1 MRTCIDKHAMSYD
14 ELDFAFAD
22 LVLAGLHDGLWG
34 VLIDDLS
41 VGLALAAS
49 ADPAE
54 VRAAA
59 LDYRRD
65 RGLLASEDLRG
76 WLADRELRA
85 EDLAAHLRRVVARAA
100 AADLPPSHETP
111 SSAELAANVRAEALL
126 TGALQRCG
134 DLLGR
139 WGAAA
144 RARGTLYELPH
155 TPADALL
162 ALAGAD
168 QVSAL
173 DAIEAGDLE
182 RRALRVAALAGEHE
196 RFCEEVADAEALERM
211 LRRHRLDWQR
221 YRFREAAFTA
231 ETAARE
237 AALCVRQDGMS
248 LDEVAG
254 LARVAVVDRTQR
266 LDEVDKQMNGVL
278 LATGPGELAGP
289 YHIDDGFLLVEVL
302 ERSPPDP
309 DDPQVL
315 ELARAELV
323 ADALERHLVGRVHWH
338 VAV

>member
-1 MRTCIDKHAMSYD
+1 MRTCIDTRAMSYD

-22 LVLAGLHDGLWG
+22 LVLAGLQDGLWG
-34 VLIDDLS
+34 ALIDDLS
-41 VGLALAAS
+41 AGLALAAS

-65 RGLLASEDLRG
+65 RGLLASEDLRS
-76 WLADRELRA
+76 WLAARDLRA
-85 EDLAAHLRRVVARAA
+85 EDLAAHLRRLAARAS

-111 SSAELAANVRAEALL
+111 SAAELAGNLRAEALL

-134 DLLGR
+134 DLLGT
-139 WGAAA
+139 WAAAA
-144 RARGTLYELPH
+144 RARGTLYELPV
-155 TPADALL
+155 TSADALL
-162 ALAGAD
+162 ALADTD

-173 DAIEAGDLE
+173 DAIEASDLE

-196 RFCEEVADAEALERM
+196 RFCEEAADAEALERM

-221 YRFREAAFTA
+221 YRFREAAFVA
-231 ETAARE
+231 EPAARE

-248 LDEVAG
+248 LDEAAG
-254 LARVAVVDRTQR
+254 LARVAVIDRTQR

-278 LATGPGELAGP
+278 LATAPGELAGP
-289 YHIDDGFLLVEVL
+289 YRIDDGFLLVEVL
-302 ERSPPDP
+302 ERSQPDP
-309 DDPQVL
+309 DDPQVR